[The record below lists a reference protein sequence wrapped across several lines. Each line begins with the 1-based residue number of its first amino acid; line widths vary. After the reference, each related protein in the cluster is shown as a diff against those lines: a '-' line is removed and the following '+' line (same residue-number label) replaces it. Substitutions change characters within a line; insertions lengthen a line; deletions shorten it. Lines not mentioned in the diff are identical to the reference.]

1 MIDRIDDVK
10 FSGLSWL
17 GDEGFYYSRYDQP
30 KGNEL
35 TAKTDQHKL
44 YFHKVGEK
52 QEADALIFG
61 GDSNNKFRYVSGQ
74 VTEDQQYLIIS
85 GANSTSGNRLYVQ
98 NLEDKSTSIRPVVE
112 DESSDIYVLTS
123 VGDTLYAY
131 TNRGADNGRVVSFS
145 YAASNPSSW
154 VEVIEETCLLYT
166 SDAADE

>member
-1 MIDRIDDVK
+1 MDCP
-10 FSGLSWL
+10 GW

-44 YFHKVGEK
+44 YFHKVGEE
-52 QEADALIFG
+52 QEADALVFG
-61 GDSNNKFRYVSGQ
+61 GDPNNKFRYVSGQ

-123 VGDTLYAY
+123 VEDFV
-131 TNRGADNGRVVSFS
+131 R
-145 YAASNPSSW
+145 
-154 VEVIEETCLLYT
+154 IH
-166 SDAADE
+166 